1 MRKMIAILLSL
12 TVLLGI
18 LAGCGEK
25 TPATSGDAQ
34 WLNIVMTADPATLDV
49 QKTTFE
55 YDIPLNI
62 YDHLVEAVT
71 VDGEPELIPGLA
83 EKWEISEDGLVYT
96 FHLREGV
103 KFHNGEEFEADDVK
117 FTIERMMNPE
127 NECVN
132 TWFFDMIDGAT
143 EMWEGQSDEVSG
155 VKVIDKY
162 TVEITLDYAFGGF
175 IANLSAC
182 PCAIYNREA
191 CEAAGEQF
199 GVDPELTIGTGPF
212 RAKEWTLN
220 DKIVLETNPD
230 YYRGA
235 STLAGIVYKNIPDE
249 ETQRMEF
256 EAGNIDIFFASNAI
270 SQVQYFLNSETWGDQ
285 VHAVREAGSYF
296 YLPNLSMEPYNDINV
311 RKAIASAIDRQMLL
325 DTIYEGFG
333 WVSNGMVVEGILGYN
348 EDLKFLPYDPD
359 AAKEYLA
366 AAGYGPGELTI
377 KCMMD
382 MGTGTEYKMNI
393 AIQAMLAEVG
403 INMELQQVDDATY
416 YQNRLDGTI
425 PMERNCWWVDYNDPD
440 NVLYSYFS
448 RRAQESNSVGLDDE
462 YVFETLEAA
471 RRETDPDARI
481 KMYQDIEAHL
491 LENVCFIPI
500 FQPQLTVITQP
511 NISNYVPAW
520 NGWTS
525 TNYYGVE
532 KN

>member
-182 PCAIYNREA
+182 PCAS
-191 CEAAGEQF
+191 
-199 GVDPELTIGTGPF
+199 TTGKP
-212 RAKEWTLN
+212 AKLPGSSLALTLN
-220 DKIVLETNPD
+220 
-230 YYRGA
+230 
-235 STLAGIVYKNIPDE
+235 
-249 ETQRMEF
+249 
-256 EAGNIDIFFASNAI
+256 
-270 SQVQYFLNSETWGDQ
+270 
-285 VHAVREAGSYF
+285 
-296 YLPNLSMEPYNDINV
+296 
-311 RKAIASAIDRQMLL
+311 
-325 DTIYEGFG
+325 
-333 WVSNGMVVEGILGYN
+333 
-348 EDLKFLPYDPD
+348 
-359 AAKEYLA
+359 
-366 AAGYGPGELTI
+366 
-377 KCMMD
+377 
-382 MGTGTEYKMNI
+382 
-393 AIQAMLAEVG
+393 
-403 INMELQQVDDATY
+403 
-416 YQNRLDGTI
+416 
-425 PMERNCWWVDYNDPD
+425 
-440 NVLYSYFS
+440 
-448 RRAQESNSVGLDDE
+448 
-462 YVFETLEAA
+462 
-471 RRETDPDARI
+471 
-481 KMYQDIEAHL
+481 
-491 LENVCFIPI
+491 
-500 FQPQLTVITQP
+500 
-511 NISNYVPAW
+511 
-520 NGWTS
+520 
-525 TNYYGVE
+525 
-532 KN
+532 

>member
-256 EAGNIDIFFASNAI
+256 VPGLPRFR
-270 SQVQYFLNSETWGDQ
+270 Y
-285 VHAVREAGSYF
+285 RGST
-296 YLPNLSMEPYNDINV
+296 
-311 RKAIASAIDRQMLL
+311 A
-325 DTIYEGFG
+325 
-333 WVSNGMVVEGILGYN
+333 
-348 EDLKFLPYDPD
+348 
-359 AAKEYLA
+359 
-366 AAGYGPGELTI
+366 PG
-377 KCMMD
+377 
-382 MGTGTEYKMNI
+382 
-393 AIQAMLAEVG
+393 
-403 INMELQQVDDATY
+403 
-416 YQNRLDGTI
+416 
-425 PMERNCWWVDYNDPD
+425 
-440 NVLYSYFS
+440 
-448 RRAQESNSVGLDDE
+448 
-462 YVFETLEAA
+462 
-471 RRETDPDARI
+471 
-481 KMYQDIEAHL
+481 
-491 LENVCFIPI
+491 
-500 FQPQLTVITQP
+500 
-511 NISNYVPAW
+511 
-520 NGWTS
+520 
-525 TNYYGVE
+525 
-532 KN
+532 